1 MTSLRL
7 RLLGIIGASL
17 LLLWTLVAVWMF
29 IDLRS
34 QMRAALDDR
43 LAASARMVAAL
54 VAQLPATPGPARAL
68 AGPLVDVIARDG
80 LACEVSLLRGEVML
94 ETVART
100 ASSPGMADVA
110 PGYSTRTFGGK
121 LWRTYV
127 LQQGGIR
134 VATADRLDV
143 REGLMRDIGLAAGV
157 PFAVALAGS
166 LLLLWFAIGRGL
178 APIEA
183 IRRQLARRRPD
194 DDAALPATAVPA
206 ELSPLVDTIGQL
218 LERVRGVIARER
230 RFTDDAAHE
239 LRTPLTAVK
248 THLQVMGLA
257 LARDP
262 AGPAVAQ
269 AVAHASEGVLRM
281 QRRPGESR
289 RGGGGCVR
297 CGQPGGAGRGGRQRQ
312 SRPGAAGWSGPP
324 DGRGSAADAVGL
336 RTAQPAG
343 QRVALCARWQPG
355 GAGNRTGWRPPG
367 EVHGSRPRPGND
379 AGRMRPGG
387 GTLLAPQQDA
397 ARQRAGLVHRQHHR
411 HALPGRNPVGSTTWR
426 RAAGAADAAWP
437 GDMKKKPLDGALL
450 LRCGL
455 PHRRSPPPQ
464 PSAPGMGLA
473 GVPLWLAPGVTSF
486 SARL

>member
-17 LLLWTLVAVWMF
+17 LVLWTLVALWMF

-54 VAQLPATPGPARAL
+54 VGQLPATPGAGAARAQ
-68 AGPLVDVIARDG
+68 AGPLLDVIARDG

-178 APIEA
+178 APIES

-206 ELSPLVDTIGQL
+206 ELSPLVDTIGHL

-257 LARDP
+257 LERDP
-262 AGPAVAQ
+262 AAAAVAQ
-269 AVAHASEGVLRM
+269 ALVHASEGVLRM
-281 QRRPGESR
+281 QRTLEQLLLLARLDGDLETGDGE
-289 RGGGGCVR
+289 
-297 CGQPGGAGRGGRQRQ
+297 
-312 SRPGAAGWSGPP
+312 
-324 DGRGSAADAVGL
+324 AADAF
-336 RTAQPAG
+336 
-343 QRVALCARWQPG
+343 
-355 GAGNRTGWRPPG
+355 
-367 EVHGSRPRPGND
+367 
-379 AGRMRPGG
+379 
-387 GTLLAPQQDA
+387 DA
-397 ARQRAGLVHRQHHR
+397 ASEAARDAEAGSGN
-411 HALPGRNPVGSTTWR
+411 PGRVR
-426 RAAGAADAAWP
+426 LAGAAQAMAVAVPQVLLVSALRNLLDNALRYATDASPVLLEIEA
-437 GDMKKKPLDGALL
+437 DGAHRVRFTVLD
-450 LRCGL
+450 RGPGMTQAECEQAVERFW
-455 PHRRSPPPQ
+455 RRSKTPLG
-464 PSAPGMGLA
+464 SGLGLSIVSTIA
-473 GVPLWLAPGVTSF
+473 MRYQGEIRLAPRPEGGLQAQLTLPAASP
-486 SARL
+486 